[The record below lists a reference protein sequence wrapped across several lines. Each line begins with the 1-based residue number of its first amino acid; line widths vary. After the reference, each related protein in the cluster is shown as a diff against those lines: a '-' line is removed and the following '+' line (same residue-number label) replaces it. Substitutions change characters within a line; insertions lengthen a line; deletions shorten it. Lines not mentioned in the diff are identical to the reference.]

1 MHFSHDE
8 LITAT
13 PQGLQSQM
21 SVFLNTIPSLA
32 MAVRTWKKRMH
43 SELCHG
49 WPGVC
54 SFVSANTLNPIFKIG
69 VFVWKSFR

>member
-32 MAVRTWKKRMH
+32 MAVRTEKKADALMAESWLTSDRI
-43 SELCHG
+43 L
-49 WPGVC
+49 
-54 SFVSANTLNPIFKIG
+54 
-69 VFVWKSFR
+69 R